1 MSKLVKRLQQVSK
14 LSTIKEA
21 RIDTRKTQKS
31 KQYWIDKIEEFDI
44 DSLTEIQDEM
54 ERFVDL
60 MRTEIERLPDGT
72 LDISSLDDKQL
83 MVEYV
88 SYEKI
93 NAFLTAR
100 RELVRELVFEKIN
113 QNIIDSGVETENGPE
128 NENGFITV
136 DELGKKFCRE
146 GAGVGNPTIDEDK
159 LAELLPEEVR
169 DKVFKKKV
177 IPEHVEFE
185 LDEDALMGYVSSEPE
200 SIGLIKQALKPGKL
214 RSPRFVVRDLKR

>member
-1 MSKLVKRLQQVSK
+1 MSNLVKRLQQVSK

-21 RIDTRKTQKS
+21 RVDTHKTQKS

-93 NAFLTAR
+93 NAFLAAR

-113 QNIIDSGVETENGPE
+113 QNIIDSGVETDNGPE
-128 NENGFITV
+128 NENGFIAV

-159 LAELLPEEVR
+159 LAEFLPEEVR

-185 LDEDALMGYVSSEPE
+185 LDEDALMEYVSSEPE
-200 SIGLIKQALKPGKL
+200 SIELIKRALKPGKL

>member
-1 MSKLVKRLQQVSK
+1 MSTLVKRLQQVSK

-21 RIDTRKTQKS
+21 RVDTHKTQKS

-128 NENGFITV
+128 NENGFIAV
-136 DELGKKFCRE
+136 EELGKKFCRE

-159 LAELLPEEVR
+159 LSELLPEEVR

-185 LDEDALMGYVSSEPE
+185 LDEDALMGYVSSAPE
-200 SIGLIKQALKPGKL
+200 SIGFIKKALKPGKL
-214 RSPRFVVRDLKR
+214 RSPRFVVRDMKR

>member
-1 MSKLVKRLQQVSK
+1 
-14 LSTIKEA
+14 
-21 RIDTRKTQKS
+21 
-31 KQYWIDKIEEFDI
+31 
-44 DSLTEIQDEM
+44 M

-128 NENGFITV
+128 NENGFIAV
-136 DELGKKFCRE
+136 EELGKKFCRE

-159 LAELLPEEVR
+159 LSELLPEEVR

-185 LDEDALMGYVSSEPE
+185 LDEDALMGYVSSAPE
-200 SIGLIKQALKPGKL
+200 SIGFIKKALKPGKL
-214 RSPRFVVRDLKR
+214 RSPRFVVRDMKR